1 MLFCALKIFL
11 FDKNCQLSSNSL
23 FHNAISPLEPML
35 VKNCQMF

>member
-1 MLFCALKIFL
+1 MLFYAHRFFP

-23 FHNAISPLEPML
+23 FLNAICPFRPIL